1 MRPAAPGAGVVPNFG
16 ERVEDCAGQSWR
28 YSPGMKL
35 MPLMWMKSCSVLLP
49 AAALLLGT
57 LAPARAADAPAA
69 KMPFFAF
76 ENAMHDGKTRP
87 PAEQAALL
95 KELGYDGVSASGQIS
110 AEYIAAFESAGL
122 KVFNTYLV
130 LSFDSA
136 KPGLEPKLKEFVA
149 RLKGH
154 GTALWIAIQTV
165 TKDGVKLKPSAPEG
179 DEVVLPAVRELAA
192 LAEASGVRIAFYP
205 HTWMWTERVEDCV
218 RVARKA
224 ERANVGATFNLCH
237 WLKVEGDRDPRPVLQ
252 DALPKL
258 FFVSINGAE
267 AGDTKKLDWNKLIQ
281 PLGQGSYDV
290 AGLVKMLKEI
300 GYTGSI
306 GFQGFAIKGD
316 SRDILT
322 QTMQGWRR
330 IGL

>member
-1 MRPAAPGAGVVPNFG
+1 MHATQLIRMESGLTMWPAT
-16 ERVEDCAGQSWR
+16 
-28 YSPGMKL
+28 
-35 MPLMWMKSCSVLLP
+35 
-49 AAALLLGT
+49 ALLLLLWA
-57 LAPARAADAPAA
+57 LAPLRAAETAPL
-69 KMPFFAF
+69 KTPFFAF
-76 ENAMHDGKTRP
+76 ENAMHNGKPRT

-110 AEYIAAFESAGL
+110 ADYIAAFEAAGL

-136 KPGLEPKLKEFVA
+136 KPGLDPKLKEFVP

-154 GTALWIAIQTV
+154 GTDLWVAIQNV

-179 DEVVLPAVRELAA
+179 DEVVLPAVRELAD
-192 LAEASGVRIAFYP
+192 LAEASGIRIAFYP
-205 HTWMWTERVEDCV
+205 HTWMWNERVEDGV

-224 ERANVGATFNLCH
+224 DRPNVGATFNLCH

-258 FFVSINGAE
+258 FFVSINGAD

-290 AGLVKMLKEI
+290 AGLLKMLKEV
-300 GYTGSI
+300 GYKGSV

-316 SRDILT
+316 ARDILT

-330 IGL
+330 MGW